1 MEAELT
7 WGLPVIAYLFLAGA
21 GAGAVTVSAS
31 VLLRG
36 GGFGQSRDTVARY
49 GALIGPLPVILG
61 TFLIIFELGAP
72 FRVLNLFKLINLSP
86 MSIGS
91 WLLAFF
97 IVLSLLYAA
106 TFLAPKAWTW
116 AHRAKIALAWACVP
130 FGVGVAIYTGV
141 LIGAMPSRPFW
152 NSPIIA
158 FLFLLSALSAGVASI
173 VLAMAILRRPGQD
186 HELERDFEN
195 SAYVLT
201 TSDAIL
207 LGGEL
212 VIIFLFIMF
221 AHLTIGSTK
230 EAVKVILSGGA
241 LTTAFWGLVVVLG
254 IVLPLL
260 AELIL
265 VMPRL
270 LHNQAF
276 RSHRTL
282 DMVLPVAILV
292 GGFALRYIVV
302 VAGQITGPVGI

>member
-1 MEAELT
+1 MEELT

-36 GGFGQSRDTVARY
+36 GGFGQSRDIVARY
-49 GALIGPLPVILG
+49 GALIGPLPVMLG

-72 FRVLNLFKLINLSP
+72 FRVLNLFKLVNLSP

-97 IVLSLLYAA
+97 IVLSVLYAS
-106 TFLAPKAWTW
+106 TFLIPERWTW
-116 AHRAKIALAWACVP
+116 ARKARIPLAWLCVP
-130 FGVGVAIYTGV
+130 FGMGVAIYTGV
-141 LIGAMPSRPFW
+141 LIGAMPARPFW

-173 VLAMAILRRPGQD
+173 VLCMTMARRPGAD
-186 HELERDFEN
+186 PEAERDLEN
-195 SAYVLT
+195 STYLLT

-212 VIIFLFIMF
+212 LIIFLFIMF

-241 LTTAFWGLVVVLG
+241 LFTAFWGLVVVFG

-260 AELIL
+260 AELAL

-270 LHNQAF
+270 LYRKAF
-276 RSHRTL
+276 RTHRAL
-282 DMVLPVAILV
+282 DFILPVAILV
-292 GGFALRYIVV
+292 GGFSLRYIVV